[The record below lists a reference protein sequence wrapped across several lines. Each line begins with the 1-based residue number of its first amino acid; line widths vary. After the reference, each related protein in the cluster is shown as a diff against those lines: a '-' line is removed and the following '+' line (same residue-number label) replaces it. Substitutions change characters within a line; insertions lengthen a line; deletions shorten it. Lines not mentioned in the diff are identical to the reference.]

1 MKQPSHMNTSAG
13 PSSASQQLFT
23 TSITSRRFPALRAL
37 TEDDVEVMALPP
49 RPTADRR
56 AKQATA
62 GGKGD
67 RLFDPDLVKPSAVSN
82 LSPLAGVRA
91 GLGAGGAMEGS
102 TVSKKATKAEKAAEE
117 LAKRPPWTANNPTQ
131 ARESITL
138 ERTGFV
144 LIHSPF
150 DMGFK
155 QRQQERLEAHKRRLA
170 GNWNVPSA
178 IQAKEDMKVN
188 YFLNSPDSE
197 TIEAER
203 RCVRPAPA
211 PAKCRHPLT
220 SRGTSPRAATFA
232 RRRSAT

>member
-1 MKQPSHMNTSAG
+1 MNSAG
-13 PSSASQQLFT
+13 PSASQQLFT
-23 TSITSRRFPALRAL
+23 TSITSRRFPALRAV

-49 RPTADRR
+49 RPTADRK

-117 LAKRPPWTANNPTQ
+117 LAKRPPWTANNPIQ

-178 IQAKEDMKVN
+178 TQAKEDMKVH

-203 RCVRPAPA
+203 RYIQDKAQRNMVEYY
-211 PAKCRHPLT
+211 
-220 SRGTSPRAATFA
+220 
-232 RRRSAT
+232 RRMHQTLEMQRQKHGR